1 VTDSFDIASFKGAVE
16 RHWRHHAPC
25 NHLLWNVKGG
35 GDGWEIEVAPVFQ
48 EVVGSKDDGMRVWS
62 GFRFDLSSF
71 LAERGVLVE
80 NVLAASYCTECNE
93 MPYIGITGT
102 YYAKAFD
109 LRIHLEPVPGSAPVE
124 ALDTLTGQVRAIGD
138 TVHGR

>member
-1 VTDSFDIASFKGAVE
+1 MTDSFDIAGFKRAVE
-16 RHWRHHAPC
+16 RHWRHHAPS
-25 NHLLWNVKGG
+25 NHLLWKVTE

-48 EVVGSKDDGMRVWS
+48 EVVGSKDDGMMVWS
-62 GFRFDLSSF
+62 GFRFDLSGF
-71 LAERGVLVE
+71 LAERGVSVE

-93 MPYIGITGT
+93 TPYIGITGT
-102 YYAKAFD
+102 YYAKVFD
-109 LRIHLEPVPGSAPVE
+109 LRILLEPVPRSAPVE